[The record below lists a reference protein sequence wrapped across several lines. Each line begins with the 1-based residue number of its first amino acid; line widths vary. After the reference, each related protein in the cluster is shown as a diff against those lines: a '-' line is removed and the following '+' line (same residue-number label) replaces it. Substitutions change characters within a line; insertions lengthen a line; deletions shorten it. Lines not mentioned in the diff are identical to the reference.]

1 MTGYLKLWKENH
13 GYSSLTINTMRG
25 CPYACYWCS
34 KSVFG
39 NTYRRRSPE
48 LVVREMALVKNLYN
62 PDQLWFTD
70 DVFTI
75 SRQWLQ
81 QFNEELRKNRLLI
94 SYECI
99 SRSDCLDDEVL
110 ELLTTSG
117 CKKLWIGA
125 ESGSQ
130 KVIDLMNR
138 KIDVE
143 KTISVIKNAKDKG
156 ISTGTFI
163 MLGYPG
169 ETKADILK
177 TARYLKRACPDEV
190 TIAIAYPIK
199 GTKFYQDTEKKFT
212 LPFEWQKQTERQIR
226 FKKNYSD
233 RFYRFAVRY
242 LMNTDLARKSNSGL
256 YTFPLFL

>member
-1 MTGYLKLWKENH
+1 MVG
-13 GYSSLTINTMRG
+13 
-25 CPYACYWCS
+25 
-34 KSVFG
+34 
-39 NTYRRRSPE
+39 
-48 LVVREMALVKNLYN
+48 EMLMIKNLYN

-75 SRQWLQ
+75 SRQWLR
-81 QFNEELRKNRLLI
+81 QFNEELKKNRVLI

-99 SRSDCLDDEVL
+99 SRSDCLDDEIL
-110 ELLTTSG
+110 EILKISG
-117 CKKLWIGA
+117 CKKLWIGS

-143 KTISVIKNAKDKG
+143 KTISVINQAKNKG

-169 ETKADILK
+169 EKKSDIFK
-177 TARYLKRACPDEV
+177 TAGYLKRACPEEV
-190 TIAIAYPIK
+190 TVALAYPIK
-199 GTKFYQDTEKKFT
+199 GTRFYDDIERTFIE
-212 LPFEWQKQTERQIR
+212 PFEWQKQTERQIR
-226 FKKNYSD
+226 FKKSYSD

-242 LMNTDLARKSNSGL
+242 LINMSLAMKATSGL
-256 YTFPLFL
+256 KKILFTLKATVSKIYLLLSN